1 MGFYTS
7 LTLIYRDIKVREY
20 LLALFV
26 KKIVIK

>member
-7 LTLIYRDIKVREY
+7 LTLIYREY

-26 KKIVIK
+26 KNIWLNKKFEI